1 MTSKLLLPT
10 YVPFYSRC
18 TIFQNFHFR
27 ETDFIPIL
35 KIFNASSYFLDIL
48 LIVVVV
54 GVVVFGRF
62 MIAGRKMKIPRD

>member
-27 ETDFIPIL
+27 KTDFIPIL

-48 LIVVVV
+48 LIVVV
-54 GVVVFGRF
+54 GVVVFGRS
-62 MIAGRKMKIPRD
+62 MIAGRKMKIPGD